1 MNFMVEDTNN
11 YDILLGLYFLTNIGI
26 VVDIKKGMIQ
36 IRHGLKNNIHVML
49 LNMVNMLQIMS
60 EHDTLRKKKNKM
72 KHCNYGGLR

>member
-49 LNMVNMLQIMS
+49 LNMVNMLQIVS
-60 EHDTLRKKKNKM
+60 RA
-72 KHCNYGGLR
+72 

>member
-11 YDILLGLYFLTNIGI
+11 YDILLGLYFFTNIGV

-49 LNMVNMLQIMS
+49 LNMVNMLQIVS
-60 EHDTLRKKKNKM
+60 RA
-72 KHCNYGGLR
+72 